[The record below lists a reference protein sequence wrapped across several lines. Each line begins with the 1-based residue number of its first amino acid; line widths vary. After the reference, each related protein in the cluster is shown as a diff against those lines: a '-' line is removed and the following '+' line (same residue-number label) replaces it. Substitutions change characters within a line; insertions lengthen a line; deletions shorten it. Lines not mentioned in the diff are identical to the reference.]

1 MPDPTAWYI
10 LQVYPGKE
18 RQIREKLEKRFH
30 SQNKQYKV
38 KVVIPAEVLT
48 GNEEAINYAG
58 YVFIQTDLETDLWI
72 IIRNTPGVTGFVG
85 MGSNPTPFHVN
96 DWKEIPLSRF
106 STKGTP

>member
-1 MPDPTAWYI
+1 MPDLTAWYI

-30 SQNKQYKV
+30 AQNRQYVV

-48 GNEEAINYAG
+48 GNEEAINYVG
-58 YVFIQTDLETDLWI
+58 CVFIHTQMEPELWT

-85 MGSNPTPFHVN
+85 MGNDPTPFQVG

-106 STKGTP
+106 SS